1 MLKPGGIFVSP
12 IEIESVLID
21 HEAVLE
27 CAVVGRE
34 DNDGLV
40 KPFAYVVLKSGMTG
54 SALLAESL
62 QQFVRSKLPDYKRP
76 RGVEFVADLPKTATG
91 KLQRFKLRQAAQ
103 Q

>member
-12 IEIESVLID
+12 IEIESALIA

-40 KPFAYVVLKSGMTG
+40 KPFAYVVLKAGTTG
-54 SALLAESL
+54 TPQLAEAL
-62 QQFVRSKLPDYKRP
+62 QLFVRSRLPDYKRP
-76 RGVEFVADLPKTATG
+76 RGVQFVNDLPKTATG
-91 KLQRFKLRQAAQ
+91 KLQRFKLREAAQ
-103 Q
+103 P